1 MQEQAGPSGRAQ
13 QMAGPSQPQNETARR
28 PPRPDEQ
35 VPKFVKSLG
44 AELEWVE
51 ALARLRNDHRSSHW
65 KARLAHVK
73 VGQSSLSHFAHL
85 LSGLASS
92 FHVSRKM
99 ILSSFPNLKTKELEC
114 KEE

>member
-13 QMAGPSQPQNETARR
+13 QLPGAPRPGPQSETARR

-65 KARLAHVK
+65 KAKLAHVK
-73 VGQSSLSHFAHL
+73 VSFLP
-85 LSGLASS
+85 ASANTAEP
-92 FHVSRKM
+92 V
-99 ILSSFPNLKTKELEC
+99 ILVRII
-114 KEE
+114 